1 MIRWEIK
8 KLFKNKSIIIS
19 SIILVL
25 LCSMMSFLK
34 PDLETEN
41 NYFDKN
47 GKYIQDNRAKDVI
60 AKEKLGNKV
69 TELETLDRV
78 KKDNKLDDMSRKM
91 ANMASEKLKK
101 DNGKSYKDISFYKVF
116 NFRINNDFSGFVII
130 GICVYIFSNIYT
142 DEKLSNVDSI
152 ILSGKNKYKAL
163 FSKLYLSII
172 IPIVIYLVYILA
184 IGVITSIQYGQPING
199 NLQAYRIV
207 DTFSLLKPMT
217 INGYTMVNIL
227 TLMIVFVSIGV
238 FASLFSFI
246 TNNSV
251 QSIVSITV
259 FIVLGKL
266 ITLLKFL
273 PKNLLAVIG
282 YSNYIDIIM
291 NPQMLIGN
299 YLGDINVF
307 GQSIGIVNAGYIGL
321 IVILII
327 GIVSNIYVFKK
338 VLNK

>member
-19 SIILVL
+19 SIIFVL
-25 LCSMMSFLK
+25 LCSMMSFFK

-41 NYFDKN
+41 NYFDKDGN
-47 GKYIQDNRAKDVI
+47 YVQDNRAKNVI
-60 AKEKLGNKV
+60 AKDKLGNKV

-116 NFRINNDFSGFVII
+116 NFRINNAFSGFVII

-199 NLQAYRIV
+199 NLQAHRIV

>member
-19 SIILVL
+19 SIILIL
-25 LCSMMSFLK
+25 LCSMMSFFK

-47 GKYIQDNRAKDVI
+47 GNYVQDNRAKDVI
-60 AKEKLGNKV
+60 ANEKLGNKV
-69 TELETLDRV
+69 AELETLDRAN
-78 KKDNKLDDMSRKM
+78 KDNKLYDMSRKM
-91 ANMASEKLKK
+91 ANMASEKLQK

-116 NFRINNDFSGFVII
+116 NFRISNAFSGLVIA
-130 GICVYIFSNIYT
+130 GICIYIFSNIYT

-163 FSKLYLSII
+163 FSKLTLSII
-172 IPIVIYLVYILA
+172 EPIVIYLVYILG

-199 NLQAYRIV
+199 DLQAYRIV
-207 DTFSLLKPMT
+207 DTFSLLKPIT
-217 INGYTMVNIL
+217 IYAYTMVNIL
-227 TLMIVFVSIGV
+227 TMMIVFVSVGV

-251 QSIVSITV
+251 ESIVFVTV
-259 FIVLGKL
+259 FIVIGK
-266 ITLLKFL
+266 IIASLKFL
-273 PKNLLAVIG
+273 PKNLLSVIG
-282 YSNYIDIIM
+282 CANYIDIIM

-307 GQSIGIVNAGYIGL
+307 GQSIGVVNAGYIGL

-327 GIVSNIYVFKK
+327 GIISNIYVFKK

>member
-19 SIILVL
+19 SIILIL
-25 LCSMMSFLK
+25 LCSMMSFFK

-47 GKYIQDNRAKDVI
+47 GNYVQDNRAKDVI
-60 AKEKLGNKV
+60 ANEKLGNKV
-69 TELETLDRV
+69 AELETLDRAN
-78 KKDNKLDDMSRKM
+78 KSNKLDDMSKKM

-101 DNGKSYKDISFYKVF
+101 DNGKNYKDISFYKVF
-116 NFRINNDFSGFVII
+116 NFRINNAFSGFVIV
-130 GICVYIFSNIYT
+130 GICIYIFSNIYT

-152 ILSGKNKYKAL
+152 ILSAKNKYKTL

-172 IPIVIYLVYILA
+172 VPIVIYLVYILA
-184 IGVITSIQYGQPING
+184 IGVITSIQYGEPING

-207 DTFSLLKPMT
+207 DAFSLLKPMT
-217 INGYTMVNIL
+217 IYGYTMVNIL
-227 TLMIVFVSIGV
+227 TMMIVFVSVGV

-251 QSIVSITV
+251 ESIVSITV
-259 FIVLGKL
+259 FMVIGK
-266 ITLLKFL
+266 IIASLKFL
-273 PKNLLAVIG
+273 PKNLLAVVG
-282 YSNYIDIIM
+282 YANYIDIIM

-299 YLGDINVF
+299 YLGDINIF
-307 GQSIGIVNAGYIGL
+307 GQSIGVVNAGYIGL

-327 GIVSNIYVFKK
+327 GIVSNIYLFKK
-338 VLNK
+338 ILNK

>member
-1 MIRWEIK
+1 MIIWEIK

-60 AKEKLGNKV
+60 ANEKLVNKV
-69 TELETLDRV
+69 TELETLD
-78 KKDNKLDDMSRKM
+78 KANKSNKLDDMSKKM
-91 ANMASEKLKK
+91 ANMASEKLQK
-101 DNGKSYKDISFYKVF
+101 DNGKNYKDISFYKVF
-116 NFRINNDFSGFVII
+116 NFRINNAFSGFVIA

-199 NLQAYRIV
+199 DLQAYRIV

-227 TLMIVFVSIGV
+227 TMMIVFVSLGV

-259 FIVLGKL
+259 FIVIGKL

-321 IVILII
+321 IVILMI